1 VTGKPQLRVAC
12 EAAEQQPVDDG
23 LVAFAEAADVSAELF
38 LRWLRNLAS
47 HAACFQFAGPTLHYV
62 SGDSR
67 FCPIRMLGPYR
78 ISHILMPGSSASDA
92 FDPLLVL
99 VVRPCLPVRVKID
112 SPAPMMFNFP
122 FHQQSS
128 EMKGIMQNLVL
139 VFLRDGAAH
148 VCYLLDDL
156 SRVPDFAS
164 RLVAVADCKP
174 AKAACDAGLSWDKDI
189 RLSREPGIDK
199 YPSRKR
205 LSFLD

>member
-1 VTGKPQLRVAC
+1 
-12 EAAEQQPVDDG
+12 
-23 LVAFAEAADVSAELF
+23 
-38 LRWLRNLAS
+38 
-47 HAACFQFAGPTLHYV
+47 
-62 SGDSR
+62 
-67 FCPIRMLGPYR
+67 
-78 ISHILMPGSSASDA
+78 
-92 FDPLLVL
+92 
-99 VVRPCLPVRVKID
+99 
-112 SPAPMMFNFP
+112 MMFNFP

-139 VFLRDGAAH
+139 VFLCDGAAH

>member
-1 VTGKPQLRVAC
+1 
-12 EAAEQQPVDDG
+12 
-23 LVAFAEAADVSAELF
+23 
-38 LRWLRNLAS
+38 
-47 HAACFQFAGPTLHYV
+47 
-62 SGDSR
+62 
-67 FCPIRMLGPYR
+67 
-78 ISHILMPGSSASDA
+78 
-92 FDPLLVL
+92 
-99 VVRPCLPVRVKID
+99 
-112 SPAPMMFNFP
+112 MFNFP

-128 EMKGIMQNLVL
+128 KMKGIMQNLVL
-139 VFLRDGAAH
+139 VFLCDGAAH

-164 RLVAVADCKP
+164 GLVAVADYKP